1 MPELS
6 LPGLDLDF
14 ANLDISTED
23 RPNLYCSLLSTP
35 FTNSSNSPLMEK
47 HQISI
52 DISSPTIVAGHIR
65 DVGATSRMGSA
76 RHETAFKRAS
86 IFDDEEGVVL
96 QPDFEFDEEGNII
109 ELNKKEPPDQA
120 ENLAHVQREH
130 HIGEEARKNLE
141 ARFLQA
147 SQAVVEARMPYLTYG
162 VLVC

>member
-14 ANLDISTED
+14 ANLDISAED

-47 HQISI
+47 HHISI
-52 DISSPTIVAGHIR
+52 DISSPTIITGH
-65 DVGATSRMGSA
+65 VGATSRMGSA

-109 ELNKKEPPDQA
+109 ELNKKDPPDQA
-120 ENLAHVQREH
+120 ENLAHVQHEH
-130 HIGEEARKNLE
+130 DVGEEARNDSE
-141 ARFLQA
+141 ARFLQV
-147 SQAVVEARMPYLTYG
+147 SQAAVEARMPYLTYG